1 LYISTVRP
9 DLTTRLRAPLVI
21 SLAAVLGACVGLG
34 DEVPLGPAMPE
45 SPTWV
50 NGISQLM
57 ERRCNGC
64 HGADPADDALGWFR
78 TDLYGDGASLGVVT
92 MAEAHEERM
101 RDRSRPMPPPPELA
115 MTQPEVEAFADWVR
129 RGAPYDDADG
139 GGGGGGEPDAG
150 GTGRVCTPGRI
161 SPCVLADGTIG
172 FSTCLSD
179 GTLDALCEAFPNGGG
194 GGGGDRDMGADV
206 TDAGG
211 GTGGDTGT
219 GGGGTGGGGTGGG
232 GTTTTSLDQVVT
244 EVFAPSC
251 ATLRCHQA
259 VGPAPNLETR
269 SGLRAR
275 LLRTS
280 AQEPGMALVAPGDP
294 DASYLFIKTLP
305 DFASHGLG
313 SGGVMPPSSR
323 APLSASQRSLL
334 ETWILEGAP

>member
-1 LYISTVRP
+1 MKALHPARVC
-9 DLTTRLRAPLVI
+9 APFP
-21 SLAAVLGACVGLG
+21 LAALLAALLTACVGLG
-34 DEVPLGPAMPE
+34 DEVPLGPPIPE
-45 SPTWV
+45 DPTWV
-50 NGISQLM
+50 DGISQLM

-64 HGADPADDALGWFR
+64 HGSDPADASLAWFR
-78 TDLYGDGASLGVVT
+78 TDLYGDGAALGVVT

-101 RDRSRPMPPPPELA
+101 RDRSRPMPPPPELGL
-115 MTQPEVEAFADWVR
+115 TQPEVEAFADWVR
-129 RGAPYDDADG
+129 RGAPYDDG
-139 GGGGGGEPDAG
+139 GGAGGGPDDPDAG
-150 GTGRVCTPGRI
+150 TTGRVCTPGRI

-179 GTLDALCEAFPNGGG
+179 GTLDPLCEAFPGGG
-194 GGGGDRDMGADV
+194 GGTGGDRDMGADV
-206 TDAGG
+206 SDAGAG
-211 GTGGDTGT
+211 SDTGT

-232 GTTTTSLDQVVT
+232 TGGGGGTTTTSLDQVIA
-244 EVFAPSC
+244 EVFAPGC

-269 SGLRAR
+269 SGMRAR

-280 AQEPGMALVAPGDP
+280 AQEPSMALVAPGDP

-323 APLSASQRSLL
+323 PALSAGQRHLL